1 MPAPWK
7 KKTFF
12 VKEIS
17 DLSPNFVTTLVI
29 TFGDEKNYKTVQVF
43 KKTQKVAGS
52 NIQKNIYHEARSK
65 DKSIL
70 SKVDFYKFLY
80 LNK

>member
-1 MPAPWK
+1 
-7 KKTFF
+7 
-12 VKEIS
+12 
-17 DLSPNFVTTLVI
+17 VI
-29 TFGDEKNYKTVQVF
+29 TVGDEKNYKTVQVF

-52 NIQKNIYHEARSK
+52 NIQKNISHEARSK